1 MTEFIGSVLVL
12 IQDFKPTY
20 LLELAEGSWRLEGLT
35 EPVFGEAS
43 LVDHV
48 QQHVT
53 NVAAQ
58 TTTLATVKHKP

>member
-12 IQDFKPTY
+12 IQDFTPTS
-20 LLELAEGSWRLEGLT
+20 LLELVEGSWRLEELT
-35 EPVFGEAS
+35 GPAFVEAS
-43 LVDHV
+43 LVDHA

-58 TTTLATVKHKP
+58 TTTLATVKHKL